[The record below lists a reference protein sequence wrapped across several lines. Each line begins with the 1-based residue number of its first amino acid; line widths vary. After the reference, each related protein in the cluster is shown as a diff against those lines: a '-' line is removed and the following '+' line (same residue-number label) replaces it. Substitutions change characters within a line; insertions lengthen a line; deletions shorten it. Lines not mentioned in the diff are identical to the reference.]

1 MYADFAYLL
10 WISLWETKYHPSTDK
25 KCVSQMFI
33 AIRTMLTLG
42 IVIMFYSYYYFSFEL
57 SFSKILESFSS
68 IA

>member
-1 MYADFAYLL
+1 
-10 WISLWETKYHPSTDK
+10 
-25 KCVSQMFI
+25 MFI